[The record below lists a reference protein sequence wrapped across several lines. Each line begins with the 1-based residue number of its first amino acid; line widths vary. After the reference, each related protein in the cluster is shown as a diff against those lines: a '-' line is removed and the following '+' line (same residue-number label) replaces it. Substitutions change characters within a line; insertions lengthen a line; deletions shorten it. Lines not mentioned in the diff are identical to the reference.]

1 VIILPVVFRK
11 YTIGLLLLDI
21 IILPAGYLLVT
32 ITGVTL
38 RFDEIAVLTLCFSAI
53 VLLSLYIFSRGL
65 KKEPGSQ
72 TMHLMVAV
80 SVKML
85 LEMILALIWFFVAKK
100 TFTSSLLLFFVLY
113 LAFSLYS
120 IILML
125 NTLKTKPL

>member
-1 VIILPVVFRK
+1 VIFRK
-11 YTIGLLLLDI
+11 YTIGLLLLDLI
-21 IILPAGYLLVT
+21 LLPAGYLLVS
-32 ITGVTL
+32 VTDVAL
-38 RFDEIAVLTLCFSAI
+38 RFSDIAILTLSFSAI

-65 KKEPGSQ
+65 KKDPASQ

-85 LEMILALIWFFVAKK
+85 IEMVLALIWFIVAKK

-113 LAFSLYS
+113 LSFSLYS
-120 IILML
+120 IIFML